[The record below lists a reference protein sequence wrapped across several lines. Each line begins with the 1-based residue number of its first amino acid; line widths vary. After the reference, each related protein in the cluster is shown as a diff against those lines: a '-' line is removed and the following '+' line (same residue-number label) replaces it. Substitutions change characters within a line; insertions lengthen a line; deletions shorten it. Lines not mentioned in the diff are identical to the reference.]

1 MPPECSHNKQ
11 GRRSGC
17 DIESSARLSMSR
29 FPPVCNKR
37 ARPSPNLGSPC
48 SITASGVCWPACP
61 EWQLWFICSRSFG
74 SDWCWKTDTLFTSP
88 LVRRQPRRY
97 QPPRM
102 SSPVPPSALASVAAF
117 CCREQVLRL
126 LSWLLE
132 FYCSRRLFFF
142 FFFISGSL
150 KSRAEHLSLS
160 ATAKYNHANTCTS
173 HTEII

>member
-1 MPPECSHNKQ
+1 MPPERSHNKQ

-17 DIESSARLSMSR
+17 DIESSALLSTSR

-37 ARPSPNLGSPC
+37 ARQSPNLGSPC
-48 SITASGVCWPACP
+48 SIMASRVCWPACP

-88 LVRRQPRRY
+88 LVRHQARRY
-97 QPPRM
+97 QAPRM
-102 SSPVPPSALASVAAF
+102 SSPVPASTLASVAAF

-132 FYCSRRLFFF
+132 FYCSTRLLVFLFL
-142 FFFISGSL
+142 IPEAW
-150 KSRAEHLSLS
+150 RVEHLSLS
-160 ATAKYNHANTCTS
+160 ATAKYNHANMCTS